1 MIPAALSLE
10 GRTVL
15 ITGAAGGI
23 GSATAELCAALGA
36 GLALADRVRPTELAD
51 RLRARGADVVELQFD
66 VTDREACEEAV
77 AGLSRL
83 DAVVA
88 NAGYCPWDD
97 WNDEGWDAVFDDT
110 LAINAKG
117 VINVVRPAMQR
128 LMDQGSG
135 RIVLVSSVAG
145 RMGGLKASPHYVIAK
160 GGVNAL
166 VKWLARRAAP
176 YGVTVNAVA
185 PGATQTGMVQGQAFD
200 LAAIPLGRLAQP
212 SEIAGPIAFLCS
224 DAASYVCGTII
235 DANGGVFMN

>member
-1 MIPAALSLE
+1 MIPAAFSLK

-23 GSATAELCAALGA
+23 GSATAELCAEMGA
-36 GLALADRVRPTELAD
+36 TLALADRERPTALAD
-51 RLRARGADVVELQFD
+51 RLRSRGTAVTEFAFD
-66 VTDREACEEAV
+66 VTDRTACEA
-77 AGLSRL
+77 AIAAIPKL

-97 WNDEGWDAVFDDT
+97 WHDAGWDAVFDDT
-110 LAINAKG
+110 IAINAMG
-117 VINVVRPAMQR
+117 VINIVRPAMDRLIAQR
-128 LMDQGSG
+128 SG

-145 RMGGLKASPHYVIAK
+145 RMGGLRASPHYVIAK

-176 YGVTVNAVA
+176 HGVTVNAVA
-185 PGATQTGMVQGQAFD
+185 PGATQTAMVQGQSFEVAG
-200 LAAIPLGRLAQP
+200 IPMGRLAQP
-212 SEIAGPIAFLCS
+212 GEIAGPISFLCT
-224 DAASYVCGTII
+224 DAASYVCGTIL